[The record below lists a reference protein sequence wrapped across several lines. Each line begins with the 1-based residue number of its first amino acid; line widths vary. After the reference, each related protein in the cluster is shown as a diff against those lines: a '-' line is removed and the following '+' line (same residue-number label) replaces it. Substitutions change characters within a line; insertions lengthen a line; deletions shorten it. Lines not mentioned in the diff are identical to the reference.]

1 MIRAAWES
9 PPDSAFSGPAL
20 TSFSLPNF
28 HFHATTACNILRSK
42 GVLVGKLDYMG
53 ALRLKV

>member
-20 TSFSLPNF
+20 ILQLSLSGSFLVGGVFGPGLMAALPN
-28 HFHATTACNILRSK
+28 
-42 GVLVGKLDYMG
+42 
-53 ALRLKV
+53 